1 MAIALYDNARVF
13 IATQHKKEQVIAP
26 IFEKVYNARPFA
38 SSLIDTNQFGT
49 FTREIERVD
58 DPIETLRKKCKYGK
72 DVSGCD
78 LVIASEGSFGAHPAI
93 PFTNANEEIV
103 MFKDFKNNLE
113 VIGKYL
119 SSETNLYEED
129 IASLQELNEAFEN
142 IQFPSH
148 GLIVKDKDKNEV
160 ILKNQ
165 FDKESIIKFI
175 SASLR
180 SGQNITVSSDM
191 RALYNPTRMK
201 NIEHATL
208 DLIKNLKSFC
218 PACNTPGF
226 VVKENKPGLPCSS
239 CGLPTKSILLSI
251 KVCQKCSYEQENK
264 FPNGKESENPMYCDF
279 CNP

>member
-1 MAIALYDNARVF
+1 MAIALYKNTRVF
-13 IATQHKKEQVIAP
+13 IATKHKKEQVIAP

-38 SSLIDTNQFGT
+38 SSLIDTDQFGT

-58 DPIETLRKKCKYGK
+58 DPIETLRKKCKYGNEM
-72 DVSGCD
+72 SGCHV
-78 LVIASEGSFGAHPAI
+78 VIASEGSFGAHPAI

-103 MFKDFKNNLE
+103 MLKDFKNNLE

-119 SSETNLYEED
+119 SSETNLYEKD
-129 IASLQELNEAFEN
+129 IKSLQELNEVFEK

-148 GLIVKDKDKNEV
+148 GLIVKDIDENEV
-160 ILKNQ
+160 ILKNE
-165 FDKESIIKFI
+165 FDKDHIIKFV
-175 SASLR
+175 SACLK
-180 SGQNITVSSDM
+180 SGQNLLVSSDM
-191 RALYNPTRMK
+191 RAVYNPTRMK

-208 DLIKNLKSFC
+208 DLIKNLKSCC
-218 PACNTPGF
+218 PECDTPGF
-226 VVKENKPGLPCSS
+226 IIKENKSGLPCLS
-239 CGLPTKSILLSI
+239 CGLPTRSILYSI